1 MAPSSRSVR
10 IAASALAAACLAI
23 LASGCFY
30 LRAPEPEWR
39 LSERAE
45 QRADAESEESSP
57 STSPSSPGEEETE
70 PEPRTILRD
79 PGGTYR
85 IVPAAPAESEPR
97 R

>member
-1 MAPSSRSVR
+1 MASSSRSAR

-30 LRAPEPEWR
+30 PRAPEPEWR

-45 QRADAESEESSP
+45 QRAAESEEPSP

-70 PEPRTILRD
+70 PEPRAILRD
-79 PGGTYR
+79 PAGTYW